1 MPRILVVDD
10 APPCLLLLSRLLAGQ
25 GYEVATARNGK
36 EALEVLQTRA
46 FDVLISDMN
55 MEPVNGMELLR
66 EVKVSHAKME
76 VIMVTAYESL
86 YSSDEAK
93 KCGAFAYITKPFK
106 NSMLFE
112 TIQRALEHSGAAA

>member
-66 EVKVSHAKME
+66 EVKVSHA
-76 VIMVTAYESL
+76 
-86 YSSDEAK
+86 
-93 KCGAFAYITKPFK
+93 
-106 NSMLFE
+106 
-112 TIQRALEHSGAAA
+112 